1 MKLVYQKPAL
11 RVVMMQPSVIMTGSD
26 WDKMGP
32 GENNQ
37 PAGSRR
43 SGGSAWDDVE
53 DWEEECITVG
63 KGPGASPISPK

>member
-1 MKLVYQKPAL
+1 MKQVYQKPAL

-43 SGGSAWDDVE
+43 SGGSAWDDYE
-53 DWEEECITVG
+53 DWD
-63 KGPGASPISPK
+63 